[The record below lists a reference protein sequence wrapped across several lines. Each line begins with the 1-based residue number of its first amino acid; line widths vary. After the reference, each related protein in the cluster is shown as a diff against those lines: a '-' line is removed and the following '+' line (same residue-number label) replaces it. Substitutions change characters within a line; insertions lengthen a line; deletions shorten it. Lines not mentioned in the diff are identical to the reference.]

1 MEILPTFGH
10 NHGFVQQQIHM
21 FSICSPLELEALKV
35 GTLINHEQGC
45 WRLDIIDQILNEDD
59 KQVVISHALF
69 QVFEYNEYK
78 LVWHLTSS
86 GEYTIKLAY
95 HHLLEKMI
103 QNQGLRISGNWMHI
117 WKLQIPPKVKY
128 KLQNQALV
136 PTQARFQT
144 KGVHYPCLC
153 PFCDTNIENQ

>member
-1 MEILPTFGH
+1 
-10 NHGFVQQQIHM
+10 
-21 FSICSPLELEALKV
+21 
-35 GTLINHEQGC
+35 
-45 WRLDIIDQILNEDD
+45 
-59 KQVVISHALF
+59 
-69 QVFEYNEYK
+69 
-78 LVWHLTSS
+78 
-86 GEYTIKLAY
+86 
-95 HHLLEKMI
+95 MI